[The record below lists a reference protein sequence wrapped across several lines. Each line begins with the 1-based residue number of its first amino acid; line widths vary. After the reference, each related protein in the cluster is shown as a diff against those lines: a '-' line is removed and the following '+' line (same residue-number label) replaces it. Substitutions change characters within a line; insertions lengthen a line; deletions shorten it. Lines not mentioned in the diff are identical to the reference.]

1 MMPRYFTDQEV
12 AGLQDELIEKLDRAR
27 GYARVPFIITSG
39 YRPPDINAAVGG
51 VEDSEH
57 ETGEGVDLAC
67 ADSRTR
73 HRMLPALYLAGFVRI
88 GVYDRHIHAGI
99 SKTKPQKV
107 TWWGTSSRRE
117 NRGSS

>member
-1 MMPRYFTDQEV
+1 MPRHFSDEEV
-12 AGLQDELIEKLDRAR
+12 VGLRPELVEKLDQAR

-39 YRPPDINAAVGG
+39 YRPPEVNAAVGG

-67 ADSRTR
+67 SDSRTR
-73 HRMLPALYLAGFVRI
+73 HQMLPALYLVGFSRI

-117 NRGSS
+117 NRGGSS